1 MMLATDKVRKV
12 HIMEV
17 GPRDGFQSEKQ
28 FVPTARKIEII
39 NALSRTGLPAIQVT
53 SFVHPKAIPQF
64 VDAEDVIV
72 GIDIVPGV
80 SYRALV
86 PNLRGLER
94 VRPFRNRINSVSL
107 MLSVTESHNRANG
120 NRSIDETFEE
130 IARMAKVARADG
142 FTLVGSMICS
152 LGCPFEGQVPVET
165 LDRIAGRYTD
175 LGISNISVADTIGVA
190 NPRLVYDVAFHLL
203 GKYPEVTWNLHLHN
217 TRDMALANTLAALEA
232 GVSRFDGGVAG
243 LGGCPYAPGAT
254 GNIATE
260 DMVNM
265 LHGMGIETGIDLD
278 KLLAVSKD
286 AQGVHPASAGTVPC
300 CAPAAETSCWQ
311 RPSVSRRSPS
321 GGHPPGSSKRL
332 FCDHDRRRIGVS

>member
-1 MMLATDKVRKV
+1 MLATDRIKKV

-28 FVPTARKIEII
+28 FVPTATKIAVI
-39 NALSRTGLPAIQVT
+39 NALSRTGVPAIQVT

-64 VDAEDVIV
+64 VDAEDVV
-72 GIDIVPGV
+72 AGIDIVPGV

-86 PNLRGLER
+86 PNMRGLER
-94 VRPFRNRINSVSL
+94 VRPFRGRIDTINL

-120 NRSIDETFEE
+120 NRSIDDTLEE
-130 IARMAKVARADG
+130 IAGMTKVAHGEG
-142 FTLVGSMICS
+142 FAVSGSMICA

-165 LDRIAGRYTD
+165 LERIAGRYVE
-175 LGISNISVADTIGVA
+175 LGITAISIADTIGVA
-190 NPRLVYDVAFHLL
+190 NPKLVYDVVSHLVA
-203 GKYPEVTWNLHLHN
+203 KYPEVTWNMHLHN

-278 KLLAVSKD
+278 RLLAVARMHEEFIPHALDSSLLR
-286 AQGVHPASAGTVPC
+286 AGRGNVLLPAP
-300 CAPAAETSCWQ
+300 ERQ
-311 RPSVSRRSPS
+311 RKVAS
-321 GGHPPGSSKRL
+321 
-332 FCDHDRRRIGVS
+332 

>member
-1 MMLATDKVRKV
+1 MLATDRVKKV

-28 FVPTARKIEII
+28 FVPTATKIKVI
-39 NALSRTGLPAIQVT
+39 NALSRTGVPAIQIT

-64 VDAEDVIV
+64 VDAEDVV
-72 GIDIVPGV
+72 AGIDIVRGV

-86 PNLRGLER
+86 PNMRGLER
-94 VRPFRNRINSVSL
+94 VRPFRGRIDTVNL

-120 NRSIDETFEE
+120 NRTIEETLEE
-130 IARMAKVARADG
+130 IAGMTKTAREEG
-142 FTLVGSMICS
+142 FSVSGSMICA

-165 LDRIAGRYTD
+165 LEEIAGRYVE
-175 LGISNISVADTIGVA
+175 LGITAISIADTIGVA
-190 NPRLVYDVAFHLL
+190 NPKLVYDVVSHLV
-203 GKYPEVTWNLHLHN
+203 GKYPEVTWNMHLHN

-232 GVSRFDGGVAG
+232 GVSRFDGGIAG

-265 LHGMGIETGIDLD
+265 LDGMGIETGIDLD
-278 KLLAVSKD
+278 KLLAVARMHEEFIPHNLDS
-286 AQGVHPASAGTVPC
+286 ALLRAGRGNVLLPAP
-300 CAPAAETSCWQ
+300 ERQ
-311 RPSVSRRSPS
+311 RKIAS
-321 GGHPPGSSKRL
+321 
-332 FCDHDRRRIGVS
+332 